1 MTKREVTLHRGLT
14 GIYLERTQS
23 SFIDGIEGKL
33 LYRGYNIHDLA
44 AYSTLE
50 EVVYLLVYGK
60 LPTNEELSD
69 LDRFLRDH
77 RDLPEEIYAL
87 LRSIK
92 SAAPMDVLRT
102 AVSALGAL
110 DPEVNDNDL
119 DAVRRKGL
127 RLTAQAPTIVCAHNR
142 IRNGLEPIKPQSHL
156 NHAGN
161 FLYMLH
167 GQEPEP
173 EATKLLDTD
182 FIVHAEHGSNASAF
196 AARVTASTLA
206 DLHAAIVTGIAT
218 LKGPLHGGA
227 AESVMRMAMEIG
239 EPERAADYVKGV
251 LSRGGR
257 VMGFGHR
264 VYKAEDPRARHIREL
279 SRGLGEKLGQPKW
292 FQILQALV
300 EAMKPYQARGIFVN
314 VDFFAGSVYHL
325 MGIPE
330 DLFVPIFALGR
341 IPGWTLQVMEQYAN
355 NILIR
360 PLLYY
365 EGPKDLEYIPI
376 EQRGNT

>member
-1 MTKREVTLHRGLT
+1 MTKRDVELHRGLT

-23 SFIDGIEGKL
+23 SFIDGVEGKL

-44 AYSTLE
+44 AQSTLE
-50 EVVYLLVYGK
+50 EVVYLLIYGH
-60 LPTNEELSD
+60 LPTSEELSD
-69 LDRFLRDH
+69 LDRFLRDN

-87 LRSIK
+87 LGSMK

-110 DPEVNDNDL
+110 DPEVDDNSL

-142 IRNGLEPIKPQSHL
+142 IRNGLEPIKPQHYL
-156 NHAGN
+156 THAGN

-167 GQEPEP
+167 GEEPDP

-239 EPERAADYVKGV
+239 EPGRAADFVKGV
-251 LSRGGR
+251 LSKGGR

-279 SRGLGEKLGQPKW
+279 SRGLGEKLGEPKW

-325 MGIPE
+325 MRIPE

-341 IPGWTLQVMEQYAN
+341 IPGWTLQVMEQYEN

-376 EQRGNT
+376 EQRGTA

>member
-1 MTKREVTLHRGLT
+1 MTKRDVELHRGLT

-23 SFIDGIEGKL
+23 SFIDGVEGKL

-44 AYSTLE
+44 AQSTLE
-50 EVVYLLVYGK
+50 EVVYLLIYGQ
-60 LPTNEELSD
+60 LPTSEELSD
-69 LDRFLRDH
+69 LDRFLRDN

-87 LRSIK
+87 LGSMK

-110 DPEVNDNDL
+110 DPEVNDNSL
-119 DAVRRKGL
+119 DAVGRKGL

-142 IRNGLEPIKPQSHL
+142 IRNGLEPIKPQHYL
-156 NHAGN
+156 THAGN

-167 GQEPEP
+167 GEEPDP

-251 LSRGGR
+251 LSKGGR

-279 SRGLGEKLGQPKW
+279 SRGLGEKLGEPKW

-325 MGIPE
+325 MRIPE

-341 IPGWTLQVMEQYAN
+341 IPGWTLQCVEQYQD
-355 NILIR
+355 NILLR
-360 PLLYY
+360 PLTEYIG
-365 EGPKDLEYIPI
+365 EMDLEYTSIDD
-376 EQRGNT
+376 RS

>member
-1 MTKREVTLHRGLT
+1 MTKRDVELHRGLT

-23 SFIDGIEGKL
+23 SFIDGVEVKL

-44 AYSTLE
+44 AQSTLE
-50 EVVYLLVYGK
+50 EVVYLLIYGQ
-60 LPTNEELSD
+60 LPTSEELSD
-69 LDRFLRDH
+69 LDRFLRDN

-87 LRSIK
+87 LGSMK

-110 DPEVNDNDL
+110 DPEVDDNSL

-142 IRNGLEPIKPQSHL
+142 IRNGLEPIKPQHYL
-156 NHAGN
+156 THAGN

-167 GQEPEP
+167 GEEPDP

-251 LSRGGR
+251 LSKGGR

-279 SRGLGEKLGQPKW
+279 SRGLGEKLGEPKW

-314 VDFFAGSVYHL
+314 LS
-325 MGIPE
+325 
-330 DLFVPIFALGR
+330 
-341 IPGWTLQVMEQYAN
+341 
-355 NILIR
+355 LIH
-360 PLLYY
+360 
-365 EGPKDLEYIPI
+365 I
-376 EQRGNT
+376 

>member
-1 MTKREVTLHRGLT
+1 MTKRDVELHRGLT

-23 SFIDGIEGKL
+23 SFIDGVEGKL

-44 AYSTLE
+44 AQSTLE
-50 EVVYLLVYGK
+50 EVVYLLIYGQ
-60 LPTNEELSD
+60 LPTSEELSD
-69 LDRFLRDH
+69 LDRFLRDN

-87 LRSIK
+87 LGSMK

-110 DPEVNDNDL
+110 DPEVDDNSL

-142 IRNGLEPIKPQSHL
+142 IRNGLEPIKPQHYL
-156 NHAGN
+156 THAGN

-167 GQEPEP
+167 GEEPDP

-251 LSRGGR
+251 LSKGGR

-279 SRGLGEKLGQPKW
+279 SRGLGEKLGEPKW

-325 MGIPE
+325 MRIPE

-341 IPGWTLQVMEQYAN
+341 IPGWTLQVMEQYEN

-376 EQRGNT
+376 EQRGTA

>member
-1 MTKREVTLHRGLT
+1 MTKRDVELHRGLT

-23 SFIDGIEGKL
+23 SFIDGVEGKL

-44 AYSTLE
+44 AQSTLE
-50 EVVYLLVYGK
+50 EVVYLLIYGQ
-60 LPTNEELSD
+60 LPTSEELSD
-69 LDRFLRDH
+69 LDRFLRDN

-87 LRSIK
+87 LGSMK

-110 DPEVNDNDL
+110 DPEVNDNSL

-142 IRNGLEPIKPQSHL
+142 IRNGLEPIKPQHYL
-156 NHAGN
+156 THAGN

-167 GQEPEP
+167 GEEPDP

-251 LSRGGR
+251 LSKGGR

-279 SRGLGEKLGQPKW
+279 SRGLGEKLGEPKW

-325 MGIPE
+325 MRIPE

-341 IPGWTLQVMEQYAN
+341 IPGWTLQVMEQYEN

-376 EQRGNT
+376 EQRGTA